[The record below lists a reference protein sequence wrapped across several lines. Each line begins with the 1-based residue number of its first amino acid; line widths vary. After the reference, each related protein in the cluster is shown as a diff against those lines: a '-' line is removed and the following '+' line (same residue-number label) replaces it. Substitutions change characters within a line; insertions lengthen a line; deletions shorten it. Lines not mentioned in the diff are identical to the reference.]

1 MGKIW
6 FAGSGPFAAEC
17 LEIISQQIPPDVI
30 ITAPPRKAGRGL
42 KLKPTPVEEKSRSL
56 GLQVHHTARMSTDP
70 VLLEMLSQD
79 PPLTIL
85 VIDFG
90 QIIKAPFLDFSE
102 LGCLNIHPSLLP
114 QYRGAAPVQR
124 AILDGKTETGVTVF
138 RLEEAMDSGPVLG
151 QETFPVHDD
160 LTSGELLSHLA
171 KRGSMILLDIINSY
185 IPKNVSLF
193 PQDHSRATFAP
204 KIAKEEACID
214 VSMDAPTFHN
224 RVRAMNPHPGAFLIV
239 RGKRLKVWETERL
252 PLEGEP
258 GTVIEIIEG
267 KPVLAL
273 SKGSVLLLTVQP
285 EGKPRMDSS
294 SWARGIRLSKGDK
307 IQ

>member
-6 FAGSGPFAAEC
+6 FAGSGPFAAQC
-17 LEIISQQIPPDVI
+17 LEIISQQIQPDII

-42 KLKPTPVEEKSRSL
+42 KLKPTPVEEKSMSL
-56 GLQVHHTARMSTDP
+56 GLAVHHTAGMSDDP
-70 VLLEMLSQD
+70 VLLQKLSDD

-138 RLEEAMDSGPVLG
+138 RLVKEMDSGPVLG
-151 QETFPVHDD
+151 QEAFAINDD
-160 LTSGELLSHLA
+160 INSGEVLSHLA

-185 IPKNVSLF
+185 IPENISLF
-193 PQDHSRATFAP
+193 PQDHSQATFAP
-204 KIAKEEACID
+204 KIAKEEARID
-214 VSMDAPTFHN
+214 VSMDALTFHN
-224 RVRAMNPHPGAFLIV
+224 TVRAMNPHPGAFLNV
-239 RGKRLKVWETERL
+239 RGKRLKVWKTERL

-258 GTVIEIIEG
+258 GTIIEIIEG

-285 EGKPRMDSS
+285 EGKARMDSS
-294 SWARGIRLSKGDK
+294 SWARGIRLSKGDM

>member
-1 MGKIW
+1 M
-6 FAGSGPFAAEC
+6 
-17 LEIISQQIPPDVI
+17 
-30 ITAPPRKAGRGL
+30 
-42 KLKPTPVEEKSRSL
+42 SL
-56 GLQVHHTARMSTDP
+56 GLAVHHTAGMSDDP
-70 VLLEMLSQD
+70 VLLQKLSDD

-138 RLEEAMDSGPVLG
+138 RLVKEMDSGPVLG
-151 QETFPVHDD
+151 QEAFSINDD
-160 LTSGELLSHLA
+160 INSGEVLSHLA

-185 IPKNVSLF
+185 IPENISLF
-193 PQDHSRATFAP
+193 PQDHSQATFAP
-204 KIAKEEACID
+204 KIAKEEARID
-214 VSMDAPTFHN
+214 VSMDALTFHN
-224 RVRAMNPHPGAFLIV
+224 TVRAMNPHPGAFLNV
-239 RGKRLKVWETERL
+239 RGKRLKVWKTERL

-258 GTVIEIIEG
+258 GTIIEIIEG

-285 EGKPRMDSS
+285 EGKARMDSS
-294 SWARGIRLSKGDK
+294 SWARGIRLSKGDM